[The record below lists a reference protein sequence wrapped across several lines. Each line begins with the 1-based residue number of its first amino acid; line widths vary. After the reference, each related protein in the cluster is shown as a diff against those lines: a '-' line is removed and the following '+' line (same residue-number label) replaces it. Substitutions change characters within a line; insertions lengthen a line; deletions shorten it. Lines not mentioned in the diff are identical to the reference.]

1 MKADMNDILTMLV
14 RWLNNYFTI
23 SEEEKNELEF
33 VSKIAF
39 NKSNTNFQHSDNK
52 YFRGGWYNSLH
63 SVMNMTFLYYLS
75 NELYKRN
82 Q

>member
-1 MKADMNDILTMLV
+1 MKADMNNILTMLV

-23 SEEEKNELEF
+23 SEEEMNELEF

-39 NKSNTNFQHSDNK
+39 NKANTNFQHSDNK
-52 YFRGGWYNSLH
+52 YFRGGIIAY
-63 SVMNMTFLYYLS
+63 T
-75 NELYKRN
+75 

>member
-1 MKADMNDILTMLV
+1 MKADMNNILTMLV

-23 SEEEKNELEF
+23 SEEEMNELEF

-39 NKSNTNFQHSDNK
+39 NKANTNFKHSDNK
-52 YFRGGWYNSLH
+52 YFRGGIIAY
-63 SVMNMTFLYYLS
+63 T
-75 NELYKRN
+75 

>member
-1 MKADMNDILTMLV
+1 MNDILTMLV

-39 NKSNTNFQHSDNK
+39 NKSNANFQHSENN
-52 YFRGGWYNSLH
+52 YFRGG
-63 SVMNMTFLYYLS
+63 V
-75 NELYKRN
+75 
-82 Q
+82 